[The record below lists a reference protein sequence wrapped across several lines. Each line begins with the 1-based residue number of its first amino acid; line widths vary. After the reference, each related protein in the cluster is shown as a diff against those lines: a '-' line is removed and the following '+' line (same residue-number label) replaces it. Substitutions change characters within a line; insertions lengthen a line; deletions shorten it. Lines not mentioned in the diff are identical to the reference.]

1 MSQRIIATPH
11 LETAPAGEGVDPSV
25 HVSVLIPAFNEALH
39 ISDIAQQAAMAL
51 AGHEVIVIDGGSAD
65 GTAEIAKAHAT
76 VLTSARSRGAS
87 LNDAAR
93 YARGNVLLFLHADTR
108 LPPDAGA
115 DIARALRDP
124 HVVGGAF
131 RFAFDERC
139 ASAGVIAAWVNF
151 RSWAFNVFLG
161 DQALFVRKD
170 IFLQAGGFRD
180 WSLMEDLEIL
190 HRLRKYGPLRMTRSS
205 IRTSARRHIR
215 HGWLRTTGTVW
226 IVTWL
231 YYFGVPPRMLEALY
245 RRPRNRS
252 Y

>member
-1 MSQRIIATPH
+1 M
-11 LETAPAGEGVDPSV
+11 
-25 HVSVLIPAFNEALH
+25 HVSVLIPALNESLNISAVVQHTIAALP
-39 ISDIAQQAAMAL
+39 D
-51 AGHEVIVIDGGSAD
+51 HEVIVVDGGSRD
-65 GTAEIAKAHAT
+65 GTATIAKQYAA
-76 VLTSARSRGAS
+76 VVVSPGSRGAS

-93 YARGNVLLFLHADTR
+93 VATGDVLVFLHADTR

-115 DIARALRDP
+115 EIARALRDP
-124 HVVGGAF
+124 RAVGGAF
-131 RFAFDERC
+131 RFEFDRPC
-139 ASAGVIAAWVNF
+139 TIARAIAGWVNF

-190 HRLRKYGPLRMTRSS
+190 HRLRRYGRLRLTRSS

-215 HGWLRTTGTVW
+215 RGWLRTTGTVW

-231 YYFGVPPRMLEALY
+231 YFVGVPPRRLVALY
-245 RRPRNRS
+245 RWQPDRG
-252 Y
+252 